1 MPLNLDEV
9 ANKYAASGQDGD
21 EGDEDVLSDASIKE
35 YMGDE
40 DVMI

>member
-1 MPLNLDEV
+1 V
-9 ANKYAASGQDGD
+9 AKRYATTAQDGED
-21 EGDEDVLSDASIKE
+21 GDEDVLSDTSIKE